1 MTRKLTGLE
10 VKMKY
15 LIKKVD
21 ENSRDVK
28 SLRADMNKA
37 KGGLGILIML
47 GGVLTGI
54 YRWFE

>member
-1 MTRKLTGLE
+1 
-10 VKMKY
+10 MKY